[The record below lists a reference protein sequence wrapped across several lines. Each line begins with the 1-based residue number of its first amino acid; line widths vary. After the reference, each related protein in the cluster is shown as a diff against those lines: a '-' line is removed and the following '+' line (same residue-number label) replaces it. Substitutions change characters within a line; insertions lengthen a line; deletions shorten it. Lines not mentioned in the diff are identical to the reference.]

1 MPLGAEHV
9 QTARFDNLLRLFGD
23 RVALGGIRGIP
34 CRLVLLG
41 RLDGVEALRL
51 ELLHREELGVAAE
64 HDVGTATG
72 HVRGDRDGAQAPGA
86 GDDLGLTRVVLRVEN
101 LVLDALL
108 GQQARQVLALLDRHR
123 ADEHG
128 LTGLVAAGDVF
139 DDLREL
145 RLLIFVDEVGLVLAD
160 HRLVRRDRHDAELV
174 RRHELGRLGLG
185 GTGHAGE
192 LVVQAEVVL
201 QRDGR
206 ERLVLGLD
214 RHALLRLDGLMDAFV
229 VAPPDQDA
237 AGVLVDDHDLV
248 VHDDVVGVAL
258 EERER
263 LDRVVEERD
272 ERGVRRLVEVVDA
285 EVVLDLLDAGLE
297 HADRALLLVDLVV
310 DARLEGAGDLRELDE
325 PAVRLSRRRT
335 GDDERRA
342 GLVDEDRVDLV
353 DDGEEVAALHEVL
366 LLPGHV
372 VAQVVEAELV
382 VRAVGDVGLV
392 LLAADVRGLPRDDR
406 AGRHAEGAVDATHEL
421 GLVRGEEVVDRDDV
435 HALAGDRVEVH
446 REGRRQGLAL
456 TGLHLGDVAEVESC
470 AAHDLHVVG
479 ALAERALGRFAH
491 RGEGL
496 GHELVERLARRVP
509 RSQFGG
515 LAAQFLVGELRVV
528 LFEGVHG
535 LHDLLQPAED
545 ASFAGAEQFLER
557 VGHGGSPYVRG
568 PVARDA
574 TVGARGARDTTSY
587 VMRS

>member
-1 MPLGAEHV
+1 MLDP
-9 QTARFDNLLRLFGD
+9 
-23 RVALGGIRGIP
+23 
-34 CRLVLLG
+34 LLG
-41 RLDGVEALRL
+41 E
-51 ELLHREELGVAAE
+51 
-64 HDVGTATG
+64 
-72 HVRGDRDGAQAPGA
+72 
-86 GDDLGLTRVVLRVEN
+86 
-101 LVLDALL
+101 
-108 GQQARQVLALLDRHR
+108 QARQVLALLDRHR

-128 LTGLVAAGDVF
+128 LTRLVTSGDVF
-139 DDLREL
+139 DDLGEL
-145 RLLIFVDEVGLVLAD
+145 GLLVLVDEVGLVLAD

-174 RRHELGRLGLG
+174 GRHELGRLGLG
-185 GTGHAGE
+185 GAGHAGE

-201 QRDGR
+201 QRDGG
-206 ERLVLGLD
+206 EGLVLGLD
-214 RHALLRLDGLMDAFV
+214 RHALLGLDGLVDAFV
-229 VAPPDQDA
+229 VASADEDA

-325 PAVRLSRRRT
+325 PAVRLSRRRPR
-335 GDDERRA
+335 DDERRA

-392 LLAADVRGLPRDDR
+392 LLAAHLGGLPGDDR
-406 AGRHAEGAVDATHEL
+406 AGRHAEGAVDAAHQL
-421 GLVRGEEVVDRDDV
+421 GLVRREEVVDRDDV
-435 HALAGDRVEVH
+435 HALAGDRVEVD
-446 REGRRQGLAL
+446 REGRREGLAL
-456 TGLHLGDVAEVESC
+456 TGLHLGDVAEVQRR

-479 ALAERALGRFAH
+479 PLAEGALGGLAH
-491 RGEGL
+491 GGERL
-496 GHELVERLARRVP
+496 GHELVERLARGVARTQL
-509 RSQFGG
+509 RG
-515 LAAQFLVGELRVV
+515 LAAQLLIGELRVV

-568 PVARDA
+568 PAARDA
-574 TVGARGARDTTSY
+574 TVGARGTRDTTSY